1 MTYFKLL
8 MKNLRMKAALWI
20 FALCGLSISVPPVF
34 NGLYSTAA
42 EQEGMKMTV
51 DNPAMV
57 ALIGRYRAEII
68 HQLLCS
74 VTRC

>member
-8 MKNLRMKAALWI
+8 MKNLRLKSALWI
-20 FALCGLSISVPPVF
+20 FALCGLSISIPPVF

-42 EQEGMKMTV
+42 EQEGMK
-51 DNPAMV
+51 
-57 ALIGRYRAEII
+57 LGRCREESI

-74 VTRC
+74 VIRC